1 MAFWHRPTRHHPGDI
16 GAEGGQPGA
25 VGRALGLVHKQ
36 RRSYLDDDALRVGQS
51 RHGRHPPGV
60 SSTASSSPA
69 LPDNYEAA
77 LQELEQLVARL
88 ESGQMPLDELLV
100 GYRRGAALLAL
111 CKDKL
116 QAVEDQI
123 KVLDGGQLK
132 SWDAA

>member
-1 MAFWHRPTRHHPGDI
+1 MKK
-16 GAEGGQPGA
+16 AEFNPPGA
-25 VGRALGLVHKQ
+25 AIVPRGRPRLQALANDGRPWAAQGGGECLESVFCRTIQDMPKI
-36 RRSYLDDDALRVGQS
+36 SPEAPDA
-51 RHGRHPPGV
+51 
-60 SSTASSSPA
+60 A
-69 LPDNYEAA
+69 LPATYEAA
-77 LQELEQLVARL
+77 LQELEQLVVRL

-132 SWDAA
+132 TWDAA